1 MSESSKQSK
10 SGKGKPISLADGFD
24 TLTFA
29 PARRPDSTDIQSAF
43 CTLSEFREGGVYL
56 AHFAG
61 ESAWERHP
69 VGDELV
75 LVCEGRTELILLLD
89 GAEVVHQV
97 SAGELLVVPADTWHK
112 FRTDGVKLMAVTPQP
127 SDHQAERPQS

>member
-1 MSESSKQSK
+1 M
-10 SGKGKPISLADGFD
+10 GKAIPIKLADGFES
-24 TLTFA
+24 LTFA
-29 PARRPDSTDIQSAF
+29 PNRQPDSTDIKSAF

-75 LVCEGRTELILLLD
+75 MVCEGRTELTMIID
-89 GAEVVHQV
+89 GDEVAHDLNT
-97 SAGELLVVPADTWHK
+97 GELIVVPADTWHR
-112 FRTDGVKLMAVTPQP
+112 FRSDGVKLLAVTPQP
-127 SDHQAERPQS
+127 SDHQAERPLP

>member
-1 MSESSKQSK
+1 MSKATPINLAAGFES
-10 SGKGKPISLADGFD
+10 
-24 TLTFA
+24 LTFA
-29 PARRPDSTDIQSAF
+29 PARRPDSTDIEHAF

-75 LVCEGRTELILLLD
+75 MVTEGSTELSLLMD
-89 GAEVVHQV
+89 GEVVAHQLN
-97 SAGELLVVPADTWHK
+97 AGELIVVPQNTWHR
-112 FRTDGVKLMAVTPQP
+112 FRSDGVKLMAVTPQP
-127 SDHQAERPQS
+127 SDHQPTQPSD